1 MFSQGSLNLKRDALE
16 IPSILG
22 SLMRLVNA
30 TYKLTP
36 DPILKIH
43 TFNNN
48 KLIQKKIQFKD
59 ISFHE
64 INYTVPSNIH
74 YYFTFSWKL
83 SQEKGY

>member
-1 MFSQGSLNLKRDALE
+1 
-16 IPSILG
+16 
-22 SLMRLVNA
+22 MRLVNA

-64 INYTVPSNIH
+64 INYTVP
-74 YYFTFSWKL
+74 
-83 SQEKGY
+83 